1 MFVSIMFF
9 LRASSQMQRHPILE
23 TDLEPHGLTK
33 LKRFFLF
40 LIMEFLVC
48 EFLCRDRLQIKDG
61 AEWLEGTEA
70 VDWRIE
76 LMMDLLK

>member
-1 MFVSIMFF
+1 
-9 LRASSQMQRHPILE
+9 
-23 TDLEPHGLTK
+23 
-33 LKRFFLF
+33 
-40 LIMEFLVC
+40 MEFLVC